1 MATSALRAQ
10 NFFSTTLSS
19 SISASDTV
27 IPLNAV
33 PTGTEGFL
41 IIEPDNPS
49 NREIIYYTSKT
60 GSGVVL
66 TSAIDGRGKDGTT
79 ATSHSSGA
87 TVKLHFVNAYWE
99 ALRDGTSLADGSVTP
114 LKLNLTKSTDA
125 NSWKTYDYGN
135 FKKYIKTFSV
145 NVGLSGGTRAD
156 VGDLG
161 SPVGSP
167 TTHVSGIAW
176 QGTFA
181 GHAIVGIQ
189 GNDIYLGN
197 GTGSTL
203 TFTGT
208 ITVELTDA

>member
-1 MATSALRAQ
+1 MSL
-10 NFFSTTLSS
+10 
-19 SISASDTV
+19 
-27 IPLNAV
+27 P
-33 PTGTEGFL
+33 
-41 IIEPDNPS
+41 NPS
-49 NREIIYYTSKT
+49 MSFSPFAILTAEELNELVENIESLAD
-60 GSGVVL
+60 GSGIGDG
-66 TSAIDGRGKDGTT
+66 AIGTT
-79 ATSHSSGA
+79 A
-87 TVKLHFVNAYWE
+87 LQ
-99 ALRDGTSLADGSVTP
+99 DGSVTP